1 MLGRKKREEPE
12 VFVEGEFVNFKHIL
26 LNGNACKDSSE
37 IEKFQRKE
45 FQVKFDAASFSF
57 VPKADP
63 KTTIQ
68 LETKRFY
75 IEFYAQKYHPVTK
88 ELCSSHTCK
97 TVRRRSFWRC
107 SMCLQLKPNYSSRR

>member
-12 VFVEGEFVNFKHIL
+12 VFVEVEFVNCKHIL
-26 LNGNACKDSSE
+26 LNGIQCQQSSE
-37 IEKFQRKE
+37 LDKFQRKE

-57 VPKADP
+57 VPKIDS

-75 IEFYAQKYHPVTK
+75 IEIYAQK
-88 ELCSSHTCK
+88 
-97 TVRRRSFWRC
+97 
-107 SMCLQLKPNYSSRR
+107 